1 MLCDACKKNEATVH
15 LTQIV
20 ENKMQT
26 IDLCESCSKSKG
38 VDDPTGFSLASLLMG
53 LGSNQEAPPPVEA
66 SDLHCPRC
74 NFSASDFK
82 KSGRLGCPEC
92 YGTFA
97 EPLQSLLKS
106 MHKGTK
112 HSGKKPHG
120 QQKQDT
126 AQQLRILQAQLE
138 QAIAKEDFET
148 AVFLR
153 DKIKKIKA
161 LEQVP
166 SKS

>member
-53 LGSNQEAPPPVEA
+53 LGANQEAPPPVEA
-66 SDLHCPRC
+66 SDLRCARC
-74 NFSASDFK
+74 NFSAADFK
-82 KSGRLGCPEC
+82 KSGRLGCPDC
-92 YGTFA
+92 YATFA

-106 MHKGTK
+106 MHKGSK
-112 HSGKKPHG
+112 HTGKKPFA
-120 QQKQDT
+120 QPKQDT
-126 AQQLRILQAQLE
+126 GHQLKVLQAQLE

-161 LEQVP
+161 QEP
-166 SKS
+166 IKS